1 MTRELFESAVRA
13 SLLSAGA
20 DTVTVVH
27 TARRIGVLVAIRGQ
41 QYEQSFEVL
50 TEQPI
55 EVGLIRLRLMETV
68 EEFSRKVLSGVES

>member
-1 MTRELFESAVRA
+1 VTLELFESAVRA